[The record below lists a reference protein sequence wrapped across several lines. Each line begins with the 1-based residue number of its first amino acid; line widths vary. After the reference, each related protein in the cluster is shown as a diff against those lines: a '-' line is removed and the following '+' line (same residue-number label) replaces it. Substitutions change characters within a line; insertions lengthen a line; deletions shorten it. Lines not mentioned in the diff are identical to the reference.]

1 MEERDQKTTAN
12 PAQQETMK
20 AIVAYEYGPPE
31 KVLEQGEVAKPLIDD
46 DQVLVR
52 VQAISVHPGDWHLIA
67 GLPYVVRVMGFGVR
81 RPKNNVPGSEIAGR
95 VEAVGKNVT
104 RFHPGDEVYG
114 EVSKAYAQYVAAPEE
129 LLALKPA
136 NLTFDQAAAVPVSA
150 FTALQGVRDK
160 GEVKPG
166 QKVLVIGASGGVGT
180 YAVQIA
186 KSYGAEV
193 TGVCSTRN
201 LEMVRSIGAD
211 HVIDYTKDDIHEGG
225 QRYDVILDTAGS
237 RSLSILRRALTHD
250 GTLVIIGGEGGGNWF
265 GAVGRT
271 LKAVLLSPFVKQRLR
286 AYVASPNKEDLET
299 LTGLIESGEVTP
311 VIDRTMEFAEI
322 PEALSYLGE
331 GHTQGK
337 VVIHV

>member
-1 MEERDQKTTAN
+1 MGQE
-12 PAQQETMK
+12 ETMK
-20 AIVAYEYGPPE
+20 AFVAYEYGPPE
-31 KVLEQGEVAKPLIDD
+31 GVLELGEVARPVIDD
-46 DQVLVR
+46 DQVLVK
-52 VQAISVHPGDWHLIA
+52 VEAISVHPGDWHLIA
-67 GLPYVVRVMGFGVR
+67 GLPYVVRIMGFGVR
-81 RPKNNVPGSEIAGR
+81 RPKTNVPGSEIAGR

-104 RFHPGDEVYG
+104 RFQPGDEVYG
-114 EVSKAYAQYVAAPEE
+114 EVSKAYAEYVAAPED

-136 NLTFDQAAAVPVSA
+136 NLTFEQAAAVPVSA

-160 GEVKPG
+160 GDVKPG

-201 LEMVRSIGAD
+201 VDMVRSIGAD
-211 HVIDYTKDDIHEGG
+211 HVIDYTTEDILESG

-237 RSLSILRRALTHD
+237 RPLSILRRALTPK

-265 GAVGRT
+265 GAVSRT
-271 LKAVLLSPFVKQRLR
+271 LKGLLLSPFVGQRLR
-286 AYVASPNKEDLET
+286 AYVASANKEDLET

-322 PEALSYLGE
+322 PEALRYLGE

-337 VVIHV
+337 VVISV